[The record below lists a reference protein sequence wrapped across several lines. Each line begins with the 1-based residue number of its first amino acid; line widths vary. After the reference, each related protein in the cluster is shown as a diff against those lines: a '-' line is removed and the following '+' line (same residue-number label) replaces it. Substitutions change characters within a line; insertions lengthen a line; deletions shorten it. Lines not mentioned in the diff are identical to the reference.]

1 MQEVPDDIDGKP
13 PADFPYNQP
22 YSQPSSSSRFWRPPS
37 FRGGPDYYPSPT
49 RRDPRDRY
57 SGYPPS
63 GYQDTGYG
71 RGPESGYPPAAYLP
85 QEYDRRPRPHRRE
98 PEAGPR
104 YDAGAGYPPPP
115 YEPEGRYTSPDRGPP
130 PPPPPPTGPPAPRG
144 PPPMEGTPVFPPMPY
159 EPAESPASTGPL
171 AEESAALPQ
180 EPPAEVFPPL
190 PYEPEGILLPA
201 FPYYF
206 FFVLSIDRYPN
217 MLLKRLGNSRPVH
230 NCAIWVVVFVP
241 LSACLNST
249 SESAPVLFKKL

>member
-1 MQEVPDDIDGKP
+1 MQDVPDDIDGKP
-13 PADFPYNQP
+13 PADFPYNPP

-37 FRGGPDYYPSPT
+37 FRGGPDYYPSPP

-57 SGYPPS
+57 TGYPPPS

-71 RGPESGYPPAAYLP
+71 RGPERGYPPAAYPP
-85 QEYDRRPRPHRRE
+85 QEYDRRPLPHRRE

-115 YEPEGRYTSPDRGPP
+115 YEPEGRFASPDRG

-159 EPAESPASTGPL
+159 EPSPASTGPL

-190 PYEPEGILLPA
+190 PYEPEGILLLLA
-201 FPYYF
+201 FPCYF
-206 FFVLSIDRYPN
+206 GFFTEYRWIPQFALEEIR
-217 MLLKRLGNSRPVH
+217 H
-230 NCAIWVVVFVP
+230 F
-241 LSACLNST
+241 
-249 SESAPVLFKKL
+249 